1 MWHKAMDKL
10 KEETERRKKDLEKKH
25 KIEDNSSADR
35 FSLKKE
41 REHKTGEFNNIDLG
55 LPGK

>member
-25 KIEDNSSADR
+25 KIEDNSADR
-35 FSLKKE
+35 FSLKKD